1 VHLFYYHVWSLG
13 TCKSLSGIGGGWV
26 SECCIHRI
34 LKALLIFFGDQI
46 VVRVLPPFKFRKS
59 INVSLL
65 TCVRIGNI
73 NCPLRFQP
81 LKSSSEENNQEH
93 HDGNQDNGKNASKN
107 ESRVTSI
114 FSGWLWVHSHAG
126 DGSGTVIASVSWLT
140 DAPTCWVAEI
150 VLRFTLT
157 S

>member
-34 LKALLIFFGDQI
+34 LKALLI
-46 VVRVLPPFKFRKS
+46 
-59 INVSLL
+59 
-65 TCVRIGNI
+65 CVRIGNI